1 VKKFRGIDLEKL
13 LNNLSHLMN
22 HREQAGDEGF
32 SELMAKILSRW
43 PEVGWELG
51 PDLIDPGI
59 DRLSL
64 SVDDMPELR
73 TNPSLPLQGEGWMIS
88 LGIPP
93 RDWEIYFEAKMNG
106 KDLNIEGSE
115 WFWTIVD
122 VDPEP
127 EAEVDKQVMITI
139 APSSQFGNLT
149 DDELAELAGI
159 IVTGELGES
168 NVSRLVRWIDV
179 SSTRQGSAEWS
190 PMESLRKK
198 FVEKF
203 PDCEYGGWLATS
215 R

>member
-1 VKKFRGIDLEKL
+1 MDEL
-13 LNNLSHLMN
+13 LRNLSHLMN

-32 SELMAKILSRW
+32 SELMAKILSHW
-43 PEVGWELG
+43 PDAGWELG
-51 PDLIDPGI
+51 PDLADPGI

-73 TNPSLPLQGEGWMIS
+73 TILSLPLQGDGWVIG

-106 KDLNIEGSE
+106 KDLHIEGSE
-115 WFWTIVD
+115 WFWSIVD
-122 VDPEP
+122 VDPQP
-127 EAEVDKQVMITI
+127 DADVDEQVMITI
-139 APSSQFGNLT
+139 APSSQFEKLT
-149 DDELAELAGI
+149 DDELGELAGI
-159 IVTGELGES
+159 IVTGELGEW
-168 NVSRLVRWIDV
+168 NVSRFVRWIDV
-179 SSTRQGSAEWS
+179 SPTRRDSEEWF

>member
-1 VKKFRGIDLEKL
+1 MDKL
-13 LNNLSHLMN
+13 LSDLSHLMN
-22 HREQAGDEGF
+22 HREQAGDGF
-32 SELMAKILSRW
+32 SELMAQILSRW
-43 PEVGWELG
+43 PDAGWELG
-51 PDLIDPGI
+51 PDLVAPDI

-64 SVDDMPELR
+64 SVDDMPALR
-73 TNPSLPLQGEGWMIS
+73 TNPSLPLQGNGWMIG

-106 KDLNIEGSE
+106 KDLKIEGSE
-115 WFWTIVD
+115 WFWTMVD
-122 VDPEP
+122 VDAEP
-127 EAEVDKQVMITI
+127 DAEVDAQVMITI
-139 APSSQFGNLT
+139 APSNQFEKLT

-168 NVSRLVRWIDV
+168 NVSRFVRWIDV
-179 SSTRQGSAEWS
+179 SSARLASEEWL

-203 PDCEYGGWLATS
+203 PDCAYGDWLATS

>member
-1 VKKFRGIDLEKL
+1 MDKL
-13 LNNLSHLMN
+13 LSDLSHLMN
-22 HREQAGDEGF
+22 QREQAGEGF
-32 SELMAKILSRW
+32 SKLMAQILSRW
-43 PEVGWELG
+43 PDVGWELG
-51 PDLIDPGI
+51 PDLVAPDI

-64 SVDDMPELR
+64 SVDDMPALR
-73 TNPSLPLQGEGWMIS
+73 TNPSLPLQGDGWIIG

-106 KDLNIEGSE
+106 KDLEIEGSE
-115 WFWTIVD
+115 WFWTMVD

-127 EAEVDKQVMITI
+127 DAEVDEQVMITI
-139 APSSQFGNLT
+139 APSNQFEKLT
-149 DDELAELAGI
+149 DDELGELAGI

-168 NVSRLVRWIDV
+168 NVSRFVRWIDV
-179 SSTRQGSAEWS
+179 SPARLASEEWF